1 MHKIRFPIRILFLLN
16 VQSHR
21 CVSVLQFFFLCCFA
35 CSLSLSSIHRWRRM
49 PRLLWMCKCTV
60 IQCESEWVCILA
72 HFLIFFF
79 APLHCN
85 FRFFIHIYIFP
96 VASKACVCIVL
107 VMQQLSCELL
117 TRPIVT
123 YSYIGTWH
131 THIHS
136 HDSGA
141 CIVVS

>member
-21 CVSVLQFFFLCCFA
+21 CVSVLQFFFLCCSASF
-35 CSLSLSSIHRWRRM
+35 SLSFFHSSMKKNAAVALNVQMYSDSMWKWMSMHLSAFSHI
-49 PRLLWMCKCTV
+49 
-60 IQCESEWVCILA
+60 
-72 HFLIFFF
+72 FF